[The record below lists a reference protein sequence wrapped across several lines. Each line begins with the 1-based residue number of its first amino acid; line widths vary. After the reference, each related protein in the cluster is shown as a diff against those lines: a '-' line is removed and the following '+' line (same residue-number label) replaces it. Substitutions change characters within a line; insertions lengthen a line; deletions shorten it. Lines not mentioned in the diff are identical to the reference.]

1 MKTRRFMGMLAAMMA
16 CGLMHI
22 SCLKDDNPV
31 GTPVIEEEGYS
42 ISDEEFAAF
51 NGKEI
56 ESGEMTTQAILED
69 MIEDHMD
76 MQTYDD
82 TIYTD
87 YAKSELK
94 LLADANVGT
103 RAGEDGEPGIDKT
116 AKLAYTTVRY
126 TTTSVDGSQKE
137 MSELIVWPISRILSD
152 PSPKNLIIG
161 CHCTITS
168 DDQRPTNF
176 NKLKYSTDVGMLALY
191 ASGTLLAGNCL
202 VVIPDYEGYG
212 VTKDSPHPYCNRDVT
227 ARQVIDGAKFAIGW
241 MERNR
246 NTKMK
251 KGWKSVA
258 VGYSQGGA
266 VAAGVARYYLENNMT
281 GLNLQGAVCGD
292 GPYDPLATLKQY
304 INDDRMY
311 MPVAGALLL
320 KGVVDTNEKL
330 KALNCKYEDFV
341 TEAFL
346 KTGIFEW
353 LKGKELT
360 TDNIQARLQ
369 EHSKLYGGIKED
381 GSSGF
386 TMQVWNT
393 ASKNYETYTGSY
405 VEKNAGNWKTDAS
418 GAYSYCTVDQC
429 LRPEVIEYFKTGSV
443 PTGYSYEKLDAL
455 KQALSENC
463 LTYGDKWMPSQGQT
477 PFIFFHSTRDEV
489 VPFCNYESVKG
500 SWGIER
506 IQGHP
511 YKSNTYLHVSSGA
524 TFYTW
529 YVNKFVYPLLK
540 GPQPTGESEVTGI
553 FL

>member
-1 MKTRRFMGMLAAMMA
+1 MKMKTRRLMGLLAATMA
-16 CGLMHI
+16 CGLTQI
-22 SCLKDDNPV
+22 SCSKGD
-31 GTPVIEEEGYS
+31 TPVIVEEGYS
-42 ISDEEFAAF
+42 ISDEEFAGF
-51 NGKEI
+51 NGKVI
-56 ESGEMTTQAILED
+56 ESGEMTTRAILED

-87 YAKSELK
+87 YATSALEQ
-94 LLADANVGT
+94 LADANART
-103 RAGEDGEPGIDKT
+103 RAGEDGEPGSDKKF
-116 AKLAYTTVRY
+116 KLAYTTVRY

-137 MSELIVWPISRILSD
+137 MSELIVWPISYIFSD

-168 DDQRPTNF
+168 NDQRPTNF
-176 NKLKYSTDVGMLALY
+176 NKLTYRTDVGMLALY
-191 ASGTLLAGNCL
+191 AQEGLLTGNCL

-212 VTKDSPHPYCNRDVT
+212 ATKDSPHPYCNRDVT

-246 NTKMK
+246 NIKMK

-304 INDDRMY
+304 ISDDRMY

-320 KGVVDTNEKL
+320 KGVVDTNKEM
-330 KALNCKYEDFV
+330 KALGCKYEDFV

-353 LKGKELT
+353 LKGKDLT

-369 EHSKLYGGIKED
+369 EHSKLNGGS
-381 GSSGF
+381 GGGF

-393 ASKNYETYTGSY
+393 QSKSYETYAGSY
-405 VEKNAGNWKTDAS
+405 VEKNAGNWKTDAN
-418 GAYSYCTVDQC
+418 GAFSYCTVDQC

-443 PTGYSYEKLDAL
+443 PTGYSNVKLDAL
-455 KQALSENC
+455 KQALAENC
-463 LTYGDKWMPSQGQT
+463 LTYGDKWMPSQGNT

-489 VPFCNYESVKG
+489 VPACNYESVK
-500 SWGIER
+500 SVWGIDR

-511 YKSNTYLHVSSGA
+511 YESGTYLHVNSGA
-524 TFYTW
+524 AFYAR
-529 YVNKFVYPLLK
+529 YVNNFVYPLLK
-540 GPQPTGESEVTGI
+540 GPQPAGESKITGK
-553 FL
+553 LY

>member
-1 MKTRRFMGMLAAMMA
+1 MLAAMMA
-16 CGLMHI
+16 CGLMQI
-22 SCLKDDNPV
+22 SCFKDDNPV

-69 MIEDHMD
+69 IIEDHMD

-87 YAKSELK
+87 YAKSELELITK
-94 LLADANVGT
+94 AKAGT
-103 RAGEDGEPGIDKT
+103 RAGEDGEPGDDKSL
-116 AKLAYTTVRY
+116 KLAYTTVRY

-137 MSELIVWPISRILSD
+137 MSELIVWPISRIFSD

-176 NKLKYSTDVGMLALY
+176 NKLKYTTDVGMLALY
-191 ASGTLLAGNCL
+191 ASGRMLAGNSL

-212 VTKDSPHPYCNRDVT
+212 LTKKSPHPYCNRDVT

-246 NTKMK
+246 KTKMK

-320 KGVVDTNEKL
+320 KGVVDTNKEL

-353 LKGKELT
+353 LEGKELT
-360 TDNIQARLQ
+360 TDNIQARLL
-369 EHSKLYGGIKED
+369 EHSKLYGGNKES
-381 GSSGF
+381 GGGGGF
-386 TMQVWNT
+386 TMQVWNSE
-393 ASKNYETYTGSY
+393 SKKYETYAGSY
-405 VEKNAGNWKTDAS
+405 VEKNARNWKTDAN

-443 PTGYSYEKLDAL
+443 PTGYSYAKLDAL
-455 KQALSENC
+455 KQALTENC
-463 LTYGDKWMPSQGQT
+463 LTYGDKWKPSQGQT

-511 YKSNTYLHVSSGA
+511 YKSNTYLHVYSGA
-524 TFYTW
+524 AFYTW
-529 YVNKFVYPLLK
+529 YVNNYVYPLLK
-540 GPQPTGESEVTGI
+540 SLQPTGESDITGI
-553 FL
+553 LF

>member
-1 MKTRRFMGMLAAMMA
+1 MKTRRLMGLLAATMA
-16 CGLMHI
+16 CGLTQI
-22 SCLKDDNPV
+22 SCSKGD
-31 GTPVIEEEGYS
+31 TPVIVEEGYS
-42 ISDEEFAAF
+42 ISDEEFAGF
-51 NGKEI
+51 NGKVI
-56 ESGEMTTQAILED
+56 ESGEMTTRAILED

-87 YAKSELK
+87 YATSALEQ
-94 LLADANVGT
+94 LADANART
-103 RAGEDGEPGIDKT
+103 RAGEDGEPGSDKML
-116 AKLAYTTVRY
+116 KLAYTTVRY

-137 MSELIVWPISRILSD
+137 MSELIVWPISLILSD

-168 DDQRPTNF
+168 NDQRPTTF
-176 NKLKYSTDVGMLALY
+176 SKLTYRTDVGMLALY
-191 ASGTLLAGNCL
+191 AQGSLLAGNCL

-212 VTKDSPHPYCNRDVT
+212 ATKDSPHPYCNRDVT

-246 NTKMK
+246 NIKMK

-304 INDDRMY
+304 ISDDRMY

-320 KGVVDTNEKL
+320 KGVVDTNKEL
-330 KALNCKYEDFV
+330 KALGCKYEDFV

-353 LKGKELT
+353 LKGKDLT

-369 EHSKLYGGIKED
+369 EHSKLNGGS
-381 GSSGF
+381 GGGF

-393 ASKNYETYTGSY
+393 QSKSYETYAGSH
-405 VEKNAGNWKTDAS
+405 VEKNAGNWKTDAD
-418 GAYSYCTVDQC
+418 GAFSYCTVDQC

-443 PTGYSYEKLDAL
+443 PTGYSSVKLDAL
-455 KQALSENC
+455 KQALAENC
-463 LTYGDKWMPSQGQT
+463 LTYGDKWMPSQGNT

-489 VPFCNYESVKG
+489 VPACNYESVK
-500 SWGIER
+500 SVWGIDR

-511 YKSNTYLHVSSGA
+511 YESGTYLHVSSGA
-524 TFYTW
+524 AFYAR
-529 YVNKFVYPLLK
+529 YVNNFVYPLLK
-540 GPQPTGESEVTGI
+540 GPLPAGESKITGK
-553 FL
+553 LY

>member
-1 MKTRRFMGMLAAMMA
+1 MGLLAATMA
-16 CGLMHI
+16 CGLTQI
-22 SCLKDDNPV
+22 SCSNGDTPV

-42 ISDEEFAAF
+42 ISDEEFAGF
-51 NGKEI
+51 NGQVI
-56 ESGEMTTQAILED
+56 ESGEMTTRAILED

-87 YAKSELK
+87 YATSALEQ
-94 LLADANVGT
+94 LADANART
-103 RAGEDGEPGIDKT
+103 RAGEDGEPGSDKT
-116 AKLAYTTVRY
+116 FKLAYTTVRY

-137 MSELIVWPISRILSD
+137 MSELIVWPISLILSD

-168 DDQRPTNF
+168 NDQRPTNF
-176 NKLKYSTDVGMLALY
+176 NKLTYRTDVGMLALY
-191 ASGTLLAGNCL
+191 AQGGLLTGNCL

-212 VTKDSPHPYCNRDVT
+212 ATKDSPHPYCNRDVT

-246 NTKMK
+246 KTKMK

-304 INDDRMY
+304 ISDDRMY

-320 KGVVDTNEKL
+320 KGVVDTNKEL
-330 KALNCKYEDFV
+330 KALNCQYEDFV
-341 TEAFL
+341 TKSFL
-346 KTGIFEW
+346 DTGIFEW

-369 EHSKLYGGIKED
+369 EHSKLKGGSKES
-381 GSSGF
+381 GGNGGF
-386 TMQVWNT
+386 TMQVWNSNT
-393 ASKNYETYTGSY
+393 GRYETYAGSY
-405 VEKNAGNWKTDAS
+405 VEKNAGNWKTDPN

-443 PTGYSYEKLDAL
+443 PTGYSNVKLDAL
-455 KQALSENC
+455 KQALAENC
-463 LTYGDKWMPSQGQT
+463 LTYGDKWMPSQGNT

-489 VPFCNYESVKG
+489 VPVCNYESVKG

-511 YKSNTYLHVSSGA
+511 YKSGTYLHVNSGA
-524 TFYTW
+524 AFYTR
-529 YVNKFVYPLLK
+529 YVNNFVYPLLK
-540 GPQPTGESEVTGI
+540 GPQPTGESNITGI
-553 FL
+553 LY

>member
-1 MKTRRFMGMLAAMMA
+1 MKMKTRRLMGLLAATMA
-16 CGLMHI
+16 CGLTQI
-22 SCLKDDNPV
+22 SCSKGD
-31 GTPVIEEEGYS
+31 TPVIVEEGYS
-42 ISDEEFAAF
+42 ISDEEFAGF
-51 NGKEI
+51 NGKVI
-56 ESGEMTTQAILED
+56 ESGEMTTRAILED

-137 MSELIVWPISRILSD
+137 MSELIVWPISYIFSD

-168 DDQRPTNF
+168 NDQRPTNF
-176 NKLKYSTDVGMLALY
+176 NKLTYRTDVGMLALY
-191 ASGTLLAGNCL
+191 AQEGLLTGNCL

-212 VTKDSPHPYCNRDVT
+212 ATKDSPHPYCNRDVT

-246 NTKMK
+246 NIKMK

-304 INDDRMY
+304 ISDDRMY

-320 KGVVDTNEKL
+320 KGVVDTNKEL
-330 KALNCKYEDFV
+330 KALGCKYEDFV

-353 LKGKELT
+353 LKGKDLT

-369 EHSKLYGGIKED
+369 EHSKLNGGS
-381 GSSGF
+381 GGGF

-393 ASKNYETYTGSY
+393 QSKSYETYAGSY
-405 VEKNAGNWKTDAS
+405 VEKNAGNWKTDAN
-418 GAYSYCTVDQC
+418 GAFSYCTVDQC

-443 PTGYSYEKLDAL
+443 PTGYSSVKLDAL
-455 KQALSENC
+455 KQALAENC
-463 LTYGDKWMPSQGQT
+463 LTYGDKWMPSQGNT

-489 VPFCNYESVKG
+489 VPACNYESVK
-500 SWGIER
+500 SVWGIDR

-511 YKSNTYLHVSSGA
+511 YESGTYLHVNSGA
-524 TFYTW
+524 AFYAR
-529 YVNKFVYPLLK
+529 YVNNFVYPLLK
-540 GPQPTGESEVTGI
+540 GPQPVGESKITGK
-553 FL
+553 LY

>member
-1 MKTRRFMGMLAAMMA
+1 MKTRRLMGLLAATMA
-16 CGLMHI
+16 CGLTQI
-22 SCLKDDNPV
+22 SCSKGD
-31 GTPVIEEEGYS
+31 TPVIVEEGYS
-42 ISDEEFAAF
+42 ISDEEFAGF
-51 NGKEI
+51 NGKVI
-56 ESGEMTTQAILED
+56 ESGEMTTRAILED

-87 YAKSELK
+87 YATSALEQ
-94 LLADANVGT
+94 LADANART
-103 RAGEDGEPGIDKT
+103 RAGEDGEPGSDKKF
-116 AKLAYTTVRY
+116 KLAYTTVRY

-137 MSELIVWPISRILSD
+137 MSELIVWPISYIFSD

-168 DDQRPTNF
+168 NDQRPTNF
-176 NKLKYSTDVGMLALY
+176 NKLTYRTDVGMLALY
-191 ASGTLLAGNCL
+191 AQEGLLTGNCL

-212 VTKDSPHPYCNRDVT
+212 ATKDSPHPYCNRDVT

-246 NTKMK
+246 NIKMK

-304 INDDRMY
+304 ISDDRMY

-320 KGVVDTNEKL
+320 KGVVDTNKEL
-330 KALNCKYEDFV
+330 KALGCKYEDFV

-353 LKGKELT
+353 LKGKDLT

-369 EHSKLYGGIKED
+369 EHSKLNGGS
-381 GSSGF
+381 GGGF

-393 ASKNYETYTGSY
+393 QSKSYETYAGSY
-405 VEKNAGNWKTDAS
+405 VEKNAGNWKTDAN
-418 GAYSYCTVDQC
+418 GAFSYCTVDQC

-443 PTGYSYEKLDAL
+443 PTGYSSVKLDAL
-455 KQALSENC
+455 KQALAENC
-463 LTYGDKWMPSQGQT
+463 LTYGDKWMPSQGNT

-489 VPFCNYESVKG
+489 VPACNYESVK
-500 SWGIER
+500 SVWGIDR

-511 YKSNTYLHVSSGA
+511 YESGTYLHVNSGA
-524 TFYTW
+524 AFYAR
-529 YVNKFVYPLLK
+529 YVNNFVYPLLK
-540 GPQPTGESEVTGI
+540 GPQPVGESKITGK
-553 FL
+553 LY

>member
-1 MKTRRFMGMLAAMMA
+1 MKMKTRRLMGLLAATMA
-16 CGLMHI
+16 CGLTQI
-22 SCLKDDNPV
+22 SCSKGD
-31 GTPVIEEEGYS
+31 TPVIVEEGYS
-42 ISDEEFAAF
+42 ISDEEFAGF
-51 NGKEI
+51 NGKVI
-56 ESGEMTTQAILED
+56 ESGEMTTRAILED

-87 YAKSELK
+87 YATSALEQ
-94 LLADANVGT
+94 LADANART
-103 RAGEDGEPGIDKT
+103 RAGEDGEPGSDKKF
-116 AKLAYTTVRY
+116 KLAYTTVRY

-137 MSELIVWPISRILSD
+137 MSELIVWPISYIFSD

-168 DDQRPTNF
+168 NDQRPTNF
-176 NKLKYSTDVGMLALY
+176 NKLTYRTDVGMLALY
-191 ASGTLLAGNCL
+191 AQEGLLTGNCL

-212 VTKDSPHPYCNRDVT
+212 ATKDSPHPYCNRDVT

-246 NTKMK
+246 NIKMK

-304 INDDRMY
+304 ISDDRMY

-320 KGVVDTNEKL
+320 KGVVDTNKEL
-330 KALNCKYEDFV
+330 KALGCKYEDFV

-353 LKGKELT
+353 LKGKDLT

-369 EHSKLYGGIKED
+369 EHSKLNGGS
-381 GSSGF
+381 GGGF

-393 ASKNYETYTGSY
+393 QSKSYETYAGSY
-405 VEKNAGNWKTDAS
+405 VEKNAGNWKTDAN
-418 GAYSYCTVDQC
+418 GAFSYCTVDQC

-443 PTGYSYEKLDAL
+443 PTGYSSVKLDAL
-455 KQALSENC
+455 KQALAENC
-463 LTYGDKWMPSQGQT
+463 LTYGDKWMPSQGNT

-489 VPFCNYESVKG
+489 VPACNYESVK
-500 SWGIER
+500 SVWGIDR

-511 YKSNTYLHVSSGA
+511 YESGTYLHVNSGA
-524 TFYTW
+524 AFYAR
-529 YVNKFVYPLLK
+529 YVNNFVYPLLK
-540 GPQPTGESEVTGI
+540 GPQPAGESKITGK
-553 FL
+553 LY

>member
-1 MKTRRFMGMLAAMMA
+1 MKMKTRRLMGLLAATMA
-16 CGLMHI
+16 CGLTQT
-22 SCLKDDNPV
+22 SCSKGD
-31 GTPVIEEEGYS
+31 TPVIVEEGYS
-42 ISDEEFAAF
+42 ISDEEFAGF
-51 NGKEI
+51 NGKVI
-56 ESGEMTTQAILED
+56 ESGEMTAQAILED

-87 YAKSELK
+87 YAKSELE
-94 LLADANVGT
+94 LLAEANAGT

-137 MSELIVWPISRILSD
+137 MSELIVWPISRIFSD

-168 DDQRPTNF
+168 DDERPTNF
-176 NKLKYSTDVGMLALY
+176 NKLNYRTDVGMLALY
-191 ASGTLLAGNCL
+191 ASGTLFAGNCL

-241 MERNR
+241 MERNK

-266 VAAGVARYYLENNMT
+266 VAAGVARYYMENNLT

-304 INDDRMY
+304 ISDDRMY

-353 LKGKELT
+353 LKGKDLT

-369 EHSKLYGGIKED
+369 EHSKLNGGS
-381 GSSGF
+381 GGGF

-393 ASKNYETYTGSY
+393 QSKSYETYAGSY
-405 VEKNAGNWKTDAS
+405 VEKNAGNWKTDAN
-418 GAYSYCTVDQC
+418 GAFSYCTVDQC

-443 PTGYSYEKLDAL
+443 PTGYSSVKLDAL
-455 KQALSENC
+455 KQALAENC
-463 LTYGDKWMPSQGQT
+463 LTYGDKWMPSQGNT

-489 VPFCNYESVKG
+489 VPACNYESVK
-500 SWGIER
+500 SVWGIDR

-511 YKSNTYLHVSSGA
+511 YESGTYLHVNSGA
-524 TFYTW
+524 AFYAR
-529 YVNKFVYPLLK
+529 YVNNFVYPLLK
-540 GPQPTGESEVTGI
+540 GPQPAGESKITGK
-553 FL
+553 LY

>member
-1 MKTRRFMGMLAAMMA
+1 MKMKTRRLMGLLAATMA
-16 CGLMHI
+16 CGLTQI
-22 SCLKDDNPV
+22 SCSKGD
-31 GTPVIEEEGYS
+31 TPVIVEEGYS
-42 ISDEEFAAF
+42 ISDEEFAGF
-51 NGKEI
+51 NGKVI
-56 ESGEMTTQAILED
+56 ESGEMTTRAILED

-87 YAKSELK
+87 YATSALEQLS
-94 LLADANVGT
+94 DANART
-103 RAGEDGEPGIDKT
+103 RAGEDGEPGSDKKL
-116 AKLAYTTVRY
+116 KLAYTTVRY

-137 MSELIVWPISRILSD
+137 MSELIVWPISLILSD

-168 DDQRPTNF
+168 NDQRPTNF
-176 NKLKYSTDVGMLALY
+176 NKLTYRTDVGMLALY
-191 ASGTLLAGNCL
+191 AQGGLLAGNCL

-212 VTKDSPHPYCNRDVT
+212 ATKDSPHPYCNRDVT

-246 NTKMK
+246 NIKMK

-304 INDDRMY
+304 ISDDRMY

-320 KGVVDTNEKL
+320 KGVVDTNKEL
-330 KALNCKYEDFV
+330 KALGCKYEDFV

-353 LKGKELT
+353 LKGKDLT

-369 EHSKLYGGIKED
+369 EHSKLNGGS
-381 GSSGF
+381 GGGF

-393 ASKNYETYTGSY
+393 QSKSYETYAGSH
-405 VEKNAGNWKTDAS
+405 VEKNAGNWKTDAN
-418 GAYSYCTVDQC
+418 GAFSYCTVDQC

-443 PTGYSYEKLDAL
+443 PTGYSSVKLDAL
-455 KQALSENC
+455 KQALAENC
-463 LTYGDKWMPSQGQT
+463 LTYGDKWMPSQGNT

-489 VPFCNYESVKG
+489 VPACNYESLKSV
-500 SWGIER
+500 WGIDR

-511 YKSNTYLHVSSGA
+511 YESGTYLHVSSGA
-524 TFYTW
+524 AFYAR
-529 YVNKFVYPLLK
+529 YVNNFVYPLLK
-540 GPQPTGESEVTGI
+540 GPQPAGESKITGK
-553 FL
+553 LY

>member
-1 MKTRRFMGMLAAMMA
+1 MLAAMMA
-16 CGLMHI
+16 CGLMQI
-22 SCLKDDNPV
+22 SCFKDDNPV

-76 MQTYDD
+76 MQTDD
-82 TIYTD
+82 DVIYTD

-137 MSELIVWPISRILSD
+137 MSELIVWPISYIFSD

-168 DDQRPTNF
+168 NDQRPTNF
-176 NKLKYSTDVGMLALY
+176 NKLTYRTDVGMLALY
-191 ASGTLLAGNCL
+191 AQEGLLTGNCL

-212 VTKDSPHPYCNRDVT
+212 ATKDSPHPYCNRDVT

-246 NTKMK
+246 NIKMK

-304 INDDRMY
+304 ISDDRMY

-320 KGVVDTNEKL
+320 KGVVDTNKEL
-330 KALNCKYEDFV
+330 KALGCKYEDFV

-353 LKGKELT
+353 LKGKDLT

-369 EHSKLYGGIKED
+369 EHSKLNGGS
-381 GSSGF
+381 GGGF

-393 ASKNYETYTGSY
+393 QSKSYETYAGSY
-405 VEKNAGNWKTDAS
+405 VEKNAGNWKTDAN
-418 GAYSYCTVDQC
+418 GAFSYCTVDQC

-443 PTGYSYEKLDAL
+443 PTGYSSVKLDAL
-455 KQALSENC
+455 KQALAENC
-463 LTYGDKWMPSQGQT
+463 LTYGDKWMPSQGNT

-489 VPFCNYESVKG
+489 VPACNYESVK
-500 SWGIER
+500 SVWGIDR

-511 YKSNTYLHVSSGA
+511 YESGTYLHVNSGA
-524 TFYTW
+524 AFYAR
-529 YVNKFVYPLLK
+529 YVNNFVYPLLK
-540 GPQPTGESEVTGI
+540 GPQPAGESKITGK
-553 FL
+553 LY